1 VPSGQIPRLQTPQ
14 TWGTL
19 RCRLTA
25 RFGFTTTPD
34 MSATRHYSFKPCVA
48 IGLTSGPIASFYF
61 QNKFGFSVDSRLC
74 EEHNGPHIARGAC
87 TLS

>member
-1 VPSGQIPRLQTPQ
+1 
-14 TWGTL
+14 
-19 RCRLTA
+19 
-25 RFGFTTTPD
+25 